1 MRRIWVSILIMAV
14 TLALALGNGWYLQ
27 RLTGGMALELENA
40 QILAEE
46 GNLDGARELTGQVYD
61 RSAESAD
68 LPLRC
73 RPSRRH
79 WRDSDRLSGGAPA
92 AALAGRTAGIRR
104 RQCPASGTARRAGR
118 AGTLQ
123 RKESVLIRPP
133 PGRKPTPAGMP
144 EKTSRRGPFIS

>member
-61 RSAESAD
+61 CWQSRQTD
-68 LPLRC
+68 LCVVARHGDTGEIQTAFQEVLQLLRW
-73 RPSRRH
+73 P
-79 WRDSDRLSGGAPA
+79 DELPEYA
-92 AALAGRTAGIRR
+92 AANARLQEQLGALAALERFSGRN
-104 RQCPASGTARRAGR
+104 
-118 AGTLQ
+118 L
-123 RKESVLIRPP
+123 
-133 PGRKPTPAGMP
+133 
-144 EKTSRRGPFIS
+144 F